1 MVNAVLLFGVAAFVL
16 IEAWRRFVSPPEVAG
31 GLMLLIAVNRV
42 DRAGAQPPRP
52 FRGRARS

>member
-31 GLMLLIAVNRV
+31 GLMLLIAVIV
-42 DRAGAQPPRP
+42 
-52 FRGRARS
+52 